1 MRFPYQR
8 YTVAGI
14 GSHLTTV
21 WRPALLVRVI
31 GPAGDDTVF
40 GRVDT
45 GADDTLLPDFLIA
58 PLGVALDPAA
68 VATIEGIDGGTVPV
82 RYGAVDLELADA
94 TSSFR
99 WNALV
104 GFYPRHNAVFGLSG
118 FLDYFQALFHGR
130 TRELSLLPNGTAP
143 PPVYP

>member
-14 GSHLTTV
+14 GSHLTMV

-31 GPAGDDTVF
+31 GPAGDDAVF

-58 PLGVALDPAA
+58 PLGVALDPGA
-68 VATIEGIDGGTVPV
+68 VATLAGLDGGTVPV

-104 GFYPRHNAVFGLSG
+104 GFHPRH
-118 FLDYFQALFHGR
+118 
-130 TRELSLLPNGTAP
+130 
-143 PPVYP
+143 

>member
-14 GSHLTTV
+14 GSHLTMV

-94 TSSFR
+94 TSS
-99 WNALV
+99 L
-104 GFYPRHNAVFGLSG
+104 
-118 FLDYFQALFHGR
+118 GR
-130 TRELSLLPNGTAP
+130 E
-143 PPVYP
+143 